1 MCPNGTMT
9 HQNPLP
15 AAAGPN
21 TTKNEQCL
29 WQDQYLKCAEEL
41 AQWETIDEFSRSTEN
56 MVVFMESAW
65 KRADWATIK
74 DTVIPR
80 TVVSLTM
87 PVHLVKG
94 GQAGSS
100 QGVGPCVLQLA
111 SGHGQ
116 QARGSVPSCAC
127 VSPSE
132 EGSSLTTCH
141 PPLRAA

>member
-1 MCPNGTMT
+1 MLLWYGPSAPLPTRIS
-9 HQNPLP
+9 LP
-15 AAAGPN
+15 AAAGAI

-80 TVVSLTM
+80 TVVSLTL
-87 PVHLVKG
+87 PVDLGKPNFVQRVGH
-94 GQAGSS
+94 ACCSWPS
-100 QGVGPCVLQLA
+100 GVQQVRGTVLSCV
-111 SGHGQ
+111 
-116 QARGSVPSCAC
+116 
-127 VSPSE
+127 
-132 EGSSLTTCH
+132 
-141 PPLRAA
+141 

>member
-1 MCPNGTMT
+1 MWPRFIIT

-80 TVVSLTM
+80 TVVSLTL
-87 PVHLVKG
+87 PAHL
-94 GQAGSS
+94 GQANLIRGQATHAAAALWECSKL
-100 QGVGPCVLQLA
+100 GVQC
-111 SGHGQ
+111 
-116 QARGSVPSCAC
+116 
-127 VSPSE
+127 
-132 EGSSLTTCH
+132 
-141 PPLRAA
+141 